1 MEPEPTVFLCP
12 SCKCKLTAGKTSSG
26 LTCLDLSLLV
36 LGLTWLR
43 LSLLVLTCLNRRKNN
58 KCLDLSPLWERGGCG
73 GAQKLCGR
81 NMESSWTIG
90 RAASGTTILEKNKTT
105 STSKWIH
112 FLSLVLFCGLFVR
125 SHCRAGG
132 HRRTWKSNLSSTPLN
147 TPSCWTLSAI
157 PVDFSTR
164 WQKVK
169 TLFHTQEEKKLQL
182 SSKSKV

>member
-43 LSLLVLTCLNRRKNN
+43 LSLLVLTYLNRRKNN

-73 GAQKLCGR
+73 GDQKLCGR

-90 RAASGTTILEKNKTT
+90 RAASGTIISEKNKTT
-105 STSKWIH
+105 STSKWAGFTFCHLHCFVACLWDPNTELAVREGPGRAICLLH
-112 FLSLVLFCGLFVR
+112 RSIRQVARPCQPSL
-125 SHCRAGG
+125 
-132 HRRTWKSNLSSTPLN
+132 
-147 TPSCWTLSAI
+147 
-157 PVDFSTR
+157 
-164 WQKVK
+164 
-169 TLFHTQEEKKLQL
+169 
-182 SSKSKV
+182 